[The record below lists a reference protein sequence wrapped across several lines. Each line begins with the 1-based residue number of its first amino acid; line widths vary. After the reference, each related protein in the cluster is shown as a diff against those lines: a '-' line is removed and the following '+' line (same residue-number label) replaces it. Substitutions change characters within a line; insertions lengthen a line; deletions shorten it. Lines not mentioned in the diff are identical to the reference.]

1 MSDYFKP
8 ISTLIDGSP
17 LMIQIQWGE
26 LTPEQ
31 FLKEYWQK
39 KPLLIKGAFKDFTD
53 PIDANELAG
62 LAMES
67 EIESRIISNINNQ
80 WQVEQGPFESFDKFG
95 ETDWTLLV
103 QAVNNWSRDTQA
115 LLTAVN
121 FLPQWRIDDV
131 MVSFSTPNGGVG
143 AHLDQYDVFII
154 QGEGKRRWQVGAPD
168 SSLKQLLPHPD
179 LKQVSEFSPIID
191 EITEAGDLLYI
202 PPNHPHNGV
211 SIENS
216 INFSI
221 GFQAPNNQELWSN
234 FADKLIDEDLG
245 EQRFP
250 DKERTLTTQ
259 PQLLEQT
266 DIAKLKSFM
275 QKQLEDDN
283 LFTPFIG
290 KYLTQNHHALE
301 ILLPVSPITSEQFSD
316 ILAEAENTLV
326 PVSGIKSLI
335 VENKPQEASFLY
347 INGESFL
354 IDKETI
360 ELATYLTKSQTLT
373 TEHVKSLIT
382 CLKNEQLL
390 TNVLNMGF
398 WYVE

>member
-1 MSDYFKP
+1 MQT
-8 ISTLIDGSP
+8 IH
-17 LMIQIQWGE
+17 WGE
-26 LTPEQ
+26 LTPAQ

-62 LAMES
+62 LAMEN
-67 EIESRIISNINNQ
+67 EIESRIISNQNNQ
-80 WQVEQGPFESFDKFG
+80 WQVEHGPFESFDKFG
-95 ETDWTLLV
+95 EQNWTLLV

-115 LLTAVN
+115 LLSAVD
-121 FLPQWRIDDV
+121 FLPQWRIDDI

-154 QGEGKRRWQVGAPD
+154 QGEGKRRWQVGTPD
-168 SSLKQLLPHPD
+168 SSLEQLLPHPD
-179 LKQVSEFSPIID
+179 LKQVSKFTPIID
-191 EITEAGDLLYI
+191 EITQAGDLLYI

-221 GFQAPNNQELWSN
+221 GFQAPNNQELWSG
-234 FADKLIDEDLG
+234 FADKLIDEELG
-245 EQRFP
+245 ETRFP
-250 DKERTLTTQ
+250 DKERSITTQ
-259 PQLLEQT
+259 PELLEQS
-266 DIAKLKSFM
+266 DIEKLKRFM
-275 QKQLEDDN
+275 QAQLNDDN

-301 ILLPVSPITSEQFSD
+301 ILMPVSPITSEQLSD
-316 ILAEAENTLV
+316 ILAEEENTLV
-326 PVSGIKSLI
+326 RVSGIKSLI
-335 VENKPQEASFLY
+335 VPFQQQDHKSKETSFLF

-360 ELATYLTKSQTLT
+360 ELATYLTKPESLT
-373 TEHVKSLIT
+373 TEQLKSLIT
-382 CLKNEQLL
+382 SLKNEQLL

>member
-1 MSDYFKP
+1 MK
-8 ISTLIDGSP
+8 
-17 LMIQIQWGE
+17 QIQWGE

-31 FLKEYWQK
+31 FLKDYWQK

-62 LAMES
+62 LAMEN
-67 EIESRIISNINNQ
+67 EIESRIIANQNSQ
-80 WQVEQGPFESFDKFG
+80 WQVEHGPFESFDKFG
-95 ETDWTLLV
+95 EKNWTLLV

-115 LLTAVN
+115 LLEAVN

-143 AHLDQYDVFII
+143 AHLDQYDVFIV

-168 SSLKQLLPHPD
+168 SSLSQLLPHPD
-179 LKQVSEFSPIID
+179 LKQVSAFTPIID
-191 EITEAGDLLYI
+191 EITQAGDLLYI

-221 GFQAPNNQELWSN
+221 GFQAPNNQELWSS
-234 FADKLIDEDLG
+234 FADKLIDEEKG

-250 DKERTLTTQ
+250 DHKRLTTNQ
-259 PQLLEQT
+259 PELLEQP
-266 DIAKLKSFM
+266 DIEKLKCFM
-275 QKQLEDDN
+275 QAQIDSDE

-301 ILLPVSPITSEQFSD
+301 ILIPVSPITDEQLSD
-316 ILAEAENTLV
+316 ILAEVDNTLV
-326 PVSGIKSLI
+326 PVAGIKSLI
-335 VENKPQEASFLY
+335 TPFQQKSDDSIETSFLF
-347 INGESFL
+347 INGESFI

-360 ELATYLTKSQTLT
+360 ELATYLTKPAALT
-373 TEHVKSLIT
+373 TNQLKSFISS
-382 CLKNEQLL
+382 LKNRQLL